1 MFFDILRKRRSIRS
15 FSNRPL
21 TENEIELLKEAAL
34 RSPSSRNIDP
44 WEFIFV
50 MDTNLLARLSLS
62 KEHGSEFLRGASLGV
77 VVLADSSLSDV
88 WIEDASIAST
98 YLFLA
103 AEALDL
109 GACWIQIRNR
119 TQSPAQSSASYVREL
134 LCIPPHL
141 EVLSLIAIGPK
152 GEKRKPLE
160 KEKLKR
166 SKIFLNTYQ
175 TKEQ

>member
-1 MFFDILRKRRSIRS
+1 MFFEVLRQRRSIRR

-44 WEFIFV
+44 WEFVFV
-50 MDTNLLARLSLS
+50 TDQELLGKLSQA
-62 KEHGSEFLRGASLGV
+62 KEHGSKFLQGAPLGV
-77 VVLADSSLSDV
+77 VVLADSTRSDV

-119 TQSPAQSSASYVREL
+119 NHGATQSSASYVKKL
-134 LCIPPHL
+134 LSIPPHL
-141 EVLSLIAIGPK
+141 DVLSIIAIGPK
-152 GEKRKPLE
+152 GEKRKPLVS
-160 KEKLKR
+160 EKLKN
-166 SKIFLNTYQ
+166 SKIFLNTYH
-175 TKEQ
+175 KEQ